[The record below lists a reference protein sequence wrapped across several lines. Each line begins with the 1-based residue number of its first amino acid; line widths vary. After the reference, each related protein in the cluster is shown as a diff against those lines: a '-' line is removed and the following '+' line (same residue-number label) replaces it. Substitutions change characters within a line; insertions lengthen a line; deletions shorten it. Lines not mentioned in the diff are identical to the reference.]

1 MRIARV
7 MLNRGDLMRWSE
19 SELVFLIF
27 VGGGVPSSYGYRP
40 QTTWGDVMGLMG
52 AKFIA
57 AHLYQQS
64 CLPTPDLQSG

>member
-27 VGGGVPSSYGYRP
+27 VGGGVPTSYKR
-40 QTTWGDVMGLMG
+40 QTIIADDASHG
-52 AKFIA
+52 AA
-57 AHLYQQS
+57 WQRDRH
-64 CLPTPDLQSG
+64 